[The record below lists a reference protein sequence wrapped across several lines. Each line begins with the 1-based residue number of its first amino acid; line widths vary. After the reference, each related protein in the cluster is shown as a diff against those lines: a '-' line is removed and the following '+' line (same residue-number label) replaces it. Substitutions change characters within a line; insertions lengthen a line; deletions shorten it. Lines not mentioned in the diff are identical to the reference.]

1 MIKRALALLWFFAGP
16 ALAVPVDV
24 TSGEHDGFTRI
35 VLNFGTQIDW
45 EFGRTIDG
53 YSFRPI
59 GEDGA
64 YDLRPVFDKIGK
76 SRLAAISVN
85 AKTSELN
92 IGFACACHAI
102 PFEFRPGIIVIDL
115 RDGPPPK
122 GSSFEEPLQEMAAS
136 TASRLPDLAAEQK
149 AAAENNAPDSQI
161 ASYNWLDQFSKPA
174 PDFSFQTLKDLAP
187 MPSTTPDLQP
197 LRDQLLRQ
205 LSRGATDGVID
216 LAIPKSD
223 QPIPPKAEVEAARVA
238 LGELGGVS
246 TKTVRT
252 PDSAK
257 GAQGTLCILSEDL
270 NIASWGNSDP
280 ISLQLA
286 ADMTQL
292 SGEFDQAN
300 PEAVTRAAQTRLFLG
315 FGLEARQILQAFPSV
330 AANEPVLQSLSYLVD
345 GEADPVPA
353 FAGQGACNTA
363 AALWASL
370 SDLEITQISQID
382 TKAVI
387 LAFSAIPNHLSDF
400 IGPIL
405 VDRIL
410 SLGDEDTASTL
421 RNIVLRASAEVSS
434 EMAVM
439 QAEVDLAKG
448 EAASAEKHLENAQEG
463 VSFTT
468 AKALIALVD
477 SRATQG
483 LPIKKETVTALES
496 MQSEMA
502 DAEIGP
508 EIAVALIHAKASSG
522 DFAAAFAALD
532 DYPAQAAKVW
542 QMLAK
547 LSEDSAFLTYAIT
560 PPSQSIY
567 ALDTAVVTGIA
578 QRLLDLGMAENALSW
593 LAQGGTTEGQLLGQI
608 HVARKDGA
616 AALAALQGEDAPQA
630 AHLRAMAQS
639 LLGDHAAAAATL
651 APLSESSEVRAL
663 ALAKDWQSL
672 AERAPSQWSA
682 LAQNLTTPS
691 SPESTGVDTFGP
703 LARGLSLADQ
713 SAATRAEIEKLLV
726 SLPAL
731 APDTP

>member
-1 MIKRALALLWFFAGP
+1 MIKRALALLWFLASP
-16 ALAVPVDV
+16 ALAVPVEV
-24 TSGEHDGFTRI
+24 TSGEHDGFARV

-45 EFGRTIDG
+45 QFGRTIDG
-53 YSFRPI
+53 YRFRPI
-59 GEDGA
+59 DEDGE

-85 AKTSELN
+85 AETSELD

-122 GSSFEEPLQEMAAS
+122 GSSFEEPLQEGGAS
-136 TASRLPDLAAEQK
+136 TEPSLPDLAAEQK
-149 AAAENNAPDSQI
+149 PAAENDGLTSTVT
-161 ASYNWLDQFSKPA
+161 SYNWLDKFSKPVA
-174 PDFSFQTLKDLAP
+174 EPSATTVKDLAP

-216 LAIPKSD
+216 LAIPKTD

-252 PDSAK
+252 PEPAK
-257 GAQGTLCILSEDL
+257 GAQGTLCIPSEDL

-300 PEAVTRAAQTRLFLG
+300 PEAVTRAARTRLFLG
-315 FGLEARQILQAFPSV
+315 FGLEARQILLAFPAV
-330 AANEPVLQSLSYLVD
+330 ATNEPVLQSLSYIVD
-345 GEADPVPA
+345 GEADPLPA
-353 FAGQGACNTA
+353 FAGQGACNTS

-370 SDLEITQISQID
+370 SDPDITQISQID

-387 LAFSAIPNHLSDF
+387 LAFSALPNHLRDF
-400 IGPIL
+400 IGPRL
-405 VDRIL
+405 VDRFL
-410 SLGDEDTASTL
+410 SLGDEETASTL
-421 RNIVLRASAEVSS
+421 RNIVLRASTEVSQ

-439 QAEVDLAKG
+439 QAEIDLAKG
-448 EAASAEKHLENAQEG
+448 EDATAEKHLDIAQPG
-463 VSFTT
+463 VSFTS
-468 AKALIALVD
+468 AKALIALVKA
-477 SRATQG
+477 RVNQG
-483 LPIKKETVTALES
+483 LPIEKETVTALEA

-508 EIAVALIHAKASSG
+508 EIAIALIHAKASSG
-522 DFAAAFAALD
+522 DFAAAFAALG

-547 LSEDSAFLTYAIT
+547 LGDDSAFLTYAIA
-560 PPSQSIY
+560 PPDQPIIG
-567 ALDTAVVTGIA
+567 LDRSAVSEIS

-593 LAQGGTTEGQLLGQI
+593 MVLGGITDGQLLAQI
-608 HVARKDGA
+608 HLARKDGT
-616 AALAALQGEDAPQA
+616 AALAAIEGDDAPQA
-630 AHLRAMAQS
+630 A
-639 LLGDHAAAAATL
+639 
-651 APLSESSEVRAL
+651 EVRAI
-663 ALAKDWQSL
+663 
-672 AERAPSQWSA
+672 SQ
-682 LAQNLTTPS
+682 
-691 SPESTGVDTFGP
+691 
-703 LARGLSLADQ
+703 
-713 SAATRAEIEKLLV
+713 
-726 SLPAL
+726 
-731 APDTP
+731 